1 MPNFSNAFF
10 EKSITSLKDAPS
22 GRLKELLVVGR
33 SNVGKSSL
41 INALTNHK
49 RLAYTSKK
57 PGHTRLLNYY
67 NIDNSFFL
75 VDAPGY
81 GYAKGNIDLDA
92 LFGEMM
98 GNYLNDNENLKGALL
113 LLDSRREF
121 NENDLEMRDLFIEKG
136 VPYLIVVTKCDK
148 LNQSEKS
155 KILSYLKSENI
166 DKGQYVLTSI
176 NNTNSIKE
184 LQGEIIKLLKL

>member
-176 NNTNSIKE
+176 NNGNSIKE

>member
-1 MPNFSNAFF
+1 MPNFSSSYF

-22 GRLKELLVVGR
+22 GRLKELLIVGR

-41 INALTNHK
+41 INALTSHK
-49 RLAYTSKK
+49 KLAYTSKK

-67 NIDNSFFL
+67 NVDNCFYI

-98 GNYLNDNENLKGALL
+98 ANYLTDNENLAGALL

-121 NENDLEMRDLFIEKG
+121 NENDLEMRDLFIKKG
-136 VPYLIVVTKCDK
+136 VPYLIVITKCDK
-148 LNQSEKS
+148 LNQSEKA
-155 KILSYLKSENI
+155 KLLSYLESENI
-166 DKGQYVLTSI
+166 SSDQYVLTSM
-176 NNTNSIKE
+176 NNRESIKD